1 MSPKI
6 RDSAH
11 RNPTP
16 EASVIFLSHSSVDK
30 PFVRFFAAE
39 LQQCSLEIWLD
50 EHEMK
55 AGQYLPEAIEKGI
68 DSSSAVAVF
77 VSASSL
83 KSEWV
88 EREVGLAKG
97 RQSVVPCL
105 IGDIAG
111 ATLPR
116 WLTDVLY
123 VDFRAAPRF
132 EPEFR
137 RLVAGLG
144 GDEGVLNCRTFNAD
158 RSTQLCESA
167 RHPDV
172 SSWVVESLRA
182 SVAAR
187 PDATERHWIYLTVG
201 ELGTAADTAWLEGA
215 RERESG
221 FARKGVVQGLEI
233 LSNRLSV

>member
-1 MSPKI
+1 M
-6 RDSAH
+6 
-11 RNPTP
+11 
-16 EASVIFLSHSSVDK
+16 IFLSHSSVDK
-30 PFVRFFAAE
+30 PFVRFVAAE

-55 AGQYLPEAIEKGI
+55 AGIYLPEAIETGI
-68 DSSSAVAVF
+68 GSCSAVAVF

-88 EREVGLAKG
+88 AREVGLAKG
-97 RQSVVPCL
+97 RLRVVPCL

-144 GDEGVLNCRTFNAD
+144 GDEGLLDRRTFNAD
-158 RSTQLCESA
+158 RSAQLCESA

-172 SSWVVESLRA
+172 SAWVVESLRT
-182 SVAAR
+182 SVAYR
-187 PDATERHWIYLTVG
+187 PDATERYWVYMTVG
-201 ELGTAADTAWLEGA
+201 ELGTAADIVWLQGA
-215 RERESG
+215 HEHESG
-221 FARKGVVQGLEI
+221 FARKGAVQSLEI